1 MNRKTVF
8 RVLMVILEI
17 AIIVMVAISIV
28 TYVNVITAQ
37 AAPRIV
43 NGEYIITEINT
54 QDDAVEISEAP
65 PMEDVSS
72 VLDKVDAEFVDNPY
86 LTIPISDEEYE
97 ELRWVIA
104 LEAQG
109 EVEKYGIEAEI
120 AVCETI
126 FNRVLSPKDWGTGV
140 HGVLAK
146 KGQFATYRYIGS
158 RKAWCKPGQL
168 EDDAI
173 SECLRQGPKVLPSM
187 KYVFFDSKGGVNG
200 YQKVKLG
207 HHTFGAEK

>member
-8 RVLMVILEI
+8 RMLMVILEI

-37 AAPRIV
+37 ATPRIV

-54 QDDAVEISEAP
+54 QDDAIEITEAP
-65 PMEDVSS
+65 PMDDVSS
-72 VLDKVDAEFVDNPY
+72 VLDEVDAEFVDNPY

-104 LEAQG
+104 LEANTQG
-109 EVEKYGIEAEI
+109 LDGEM
-120 AVCETI
+120 AVCEVI
-126 FNRVLSPKDWGTGV
+126 FNRVLSPHDWGNGV
-140 HGVLAK
+140 HGVLSK
-146 KGQFATYRYIGS
+146 KGQFATYKYIGS
-158 RKAWCKPGQL
+158 RKAWAVPGEQ

-173 SECLRQGPKVLPSM
+173 SEVLRKGPSILPDM
-187 KYVFFDSKGGVNG
+187 KYVYFDSKGGVNG
-200 YQKVKLG
+200 SRKFKLKD
-207 HHTFGAEK
+207 HTFGAEK